1 MTRED
6 KSKVIEDLKEKFA
19 ENNFFYVADASGM
32 TVAEINDF
40 RRLCFEKG
48 VSYHVLKNTMVKKAL
63 DTLEAD

>member
-40 RRLCFEKG
+40 RRLCFEEYNG
-48 VSYHVLKNTMVKKAL
+48 KKSTGHAGSRL
-63 DTLEAD
+63 YTV